1 MVVSDVVRLCVSVC
15 VYVYD
20 AAVLKLVSRNRSPRV
35 RRYGVSAAADVAC
48 DILLLDGAWLFV
60 CVCPRMWH
68 TFICGMLAC
77 VCACVRA
84 RVRAYAGASV
94 CACVCGLV
102 GDLLCVRACA
112 RVLLMFCAP
121 SVGIGSVRRR
131 RGLCAAC
138 PDTGGAREADV

>member
-1 MVVSDVVRLCVSVC
+1 MIVVFDVVRLCVSIC
-15 VYVYD
+15 VYVYG

-77 VCACVRA
+77 VCVRVCVRACVRA
-84 RVRAYAGASV
+84 Q
-94 CACVCGLV
+94 
-102 GDLLCVRACA
+102 VRAC
-112 RVLLMFCAP
+112 VL
-121 SVGIGSVRRR
+121 
-131 RGLCAAC
+131 AC
-138 PDTGGAREADV
+138 VV